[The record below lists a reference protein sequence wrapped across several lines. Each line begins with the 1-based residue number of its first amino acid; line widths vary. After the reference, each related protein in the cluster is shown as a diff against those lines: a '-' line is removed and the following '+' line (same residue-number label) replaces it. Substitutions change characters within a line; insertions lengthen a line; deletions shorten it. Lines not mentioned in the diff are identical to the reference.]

1 MAEYINDSQF
11 EGKVLPFSSEAEQSV
26 LGAIIVDP
34 PSLNLVMD
42 KLKPD
47 HFYVP
52 QNRRIYETLCSM
64 STANQVI
71 DYVTLLERLKSDG
84 LFDAAGGKA
93 YLASIVQSVP
103 TSANITTYA
112 EIVTERYYVRS
123 LMTAARDIIETAQNG
138 ATDADVLLASAEQKI
153 YDIDRK
159 SVV

>member
-1 MAEYINDSQF
+1 MAEHINDNQF
-11 EGKVLPFSSEAEQSV
+11 EGSAMPYSAEAEQSV

-52 QNRRIYETLCSM
+52 QNRRIYDTLCSM

-71 DYVTLLERLKSDG
+71 DYVTVLERLKSDG
-84 LFDAAGGKA
+84 IFDAAGGKS
-93 YLASIVQSVP
+93 YLAAIAQGVP

-112 EIVTERYYVRS
+112 EIVT
-123 LMTAARDIIETAQNG
+123 
-138 ATDADVLLASAEQKI
+138 
-153 YDIDRK
+153 
-159 SVV
+159 